1 MVVQKVVWHDMVQMV
16 LQQVSVAAVNMNA
29 RGNNYQN
36 YQNSGDVLGAAES
49 NNKMIDHLDCNSA
62 ARQQQERERDDSKAR
77 DELASDDQHL
87 VGQDNILLVFFLF
100 VVWTIVQKKKVI
112 VLW

>member
-1 MVVQKVVWHDMVQMV
+1 MV
-16 LQQVSVAAVNMNA
+16 LQQVVAAVNINA
-29 RGNNYQN
+29 SENNYQN
-36 YQNSGDVLGAAES
+36 YQNSGDVLGAAGIES

-62 ARQQQERERDDSKAR
+62 ARQQQERDRDDSKAR